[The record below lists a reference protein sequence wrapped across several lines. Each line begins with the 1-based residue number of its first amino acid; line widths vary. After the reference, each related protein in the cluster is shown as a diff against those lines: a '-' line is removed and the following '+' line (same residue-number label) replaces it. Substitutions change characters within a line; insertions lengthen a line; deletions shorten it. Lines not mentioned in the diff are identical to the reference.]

1 MFLHC
6 VNQYWQ
12 IKLFPAV
19 FCNHSH
25 KIYREK
31 ACWGPRGGGVG
42 TTNQDKNWDVNWE
55 KNNLNFTPPP
65 PAFFPLLSPPP
76 PPNNTRYHL

>member
-31 ACWGPRGGGVG
+31 ACWGPRGGGG
-42 TTNQDKNWDVNWE
+42 QTTPDIICEGNCDK
-55 KNNLNFTPPP
+55 LILI
-65 PAFFPLLSPPP
+65 LL
-76 PPNNTRYHL
+76 YHRSLFHLENR